1 MGGKMDY
8 PTFQDEIKKLA
19 EESFRENGEYAL
31 SWYTSHKNNVT
42 KKGLTIKEK
51 GRGIGITV
59 YLDQYYQNY
68 LRGESLSEICI
79 DLLSLYRENQLPDIH
94 TSELADY
101 GKMKGTLRTRLV
113 GREQNAAFLE
123 IGPYK
128 MHPIGAEVV
137 YAELARNRNGTCGM
151 RVTHELLE
159 QWGAPEQEVF
169 EVARENSQ
177 KEEGVKF
184 VSLQSLIN
192 ETLVEAMGEMP
203 GLEMPGLEMPEDEPV
218 DKDGMYVLTNRFR
231 SNGAAVLLYP
241 GVLEEVHEKMGGD
254 YYILPSSVH
263 EVMILS
269 KETKFPPEELRGMVR
284 CINREQVLP
293 EERLGNDV
301 YEFQG
306 KTGTLQKCKIAEK
319 ERER

>member
-8 PTFQDEIKKLA
+8 QTFQDEIKKLA

-31 SWYTSHKNNVT
+31 SWYTAHKNNVT

-51 GRGIGITV
+51 GRGLGITV
-59 YLDQYYQNY
+59 YLDQYYQYYQNY
-68 LRGESLSEICI
+68 LRGESLSEICS
-79 DLLSLYRENQLPDIH
+79 DLLSLCRENQIPDIH
-94 TSELADY
+94 TSGLKDY
-101 GKMKGTLRTRLV
+101 GKMKGTLRTHLV

-123 IGPYK
+123 KGPYK
-128 MHPIGAEVV
+128 IHPIGAEVV

-151 RVTHELLE
+151 RVTHEILE
-159 QWGAPEQEVF
+159 QWGVPEQEVF
-169 EVARENSQ
+169 EAARENSQ
-177 KEEGVKF
+177 KEEGVRF

-192 ETLVEAMGEMP
+192 ETLLETMGEI
-203 GLEMPGLEMPEDEPV
+203 PGLEMPEEEPP

-284 CINREQVLP
+284 SINREQVLP

-319 ERER
+319 ERNR